1 VEVKP
6 LDLKTA
12 KIEASRCY
20 YCYDA
25 PCIKACPT
33 EIDIPSFIRKISNQN
48 VKGAALDILGANIM
62 GGTCARVCPVETL
75 CQQACVREKSEAKP
89 VQIGLLQKFAT
100 DEYFKRYPTAPTD
113 EPEFK
118 RAKSH
123 GKKVAIVGAGP
134 AGLACA
140 HRLAMLGYEATLFE
154 AREKSGGLNE
164 YGLAPYK
171 MTGDFAQQ
179 EIEFIL
185 SVGGIKIE
193 NNKRLGRDFTLTEL
207 QKKYS
212 AVFLAIGLGGTK
224 VLGIPGET
232 LGGVSNAVD
241 MIEKIRQSHAL
252 DHEQNH
258 GALGALSKIPVPS
271 HVVVIGGGNTAI
283 DIAIQMK
290 KLGSEFVT
298 LAYRRGRAEM
308 GATSV
313 EIDLAQKNG
322 VLILNWLRPVKIEGA
337 AGAAESIQFETTENR
352 GAELAGT
359 GQFINLKAGAIFKA
373 IGQTLA
379 SDFVMG
385 EGQKFKT
392 NHGKIVVAQNFET
405 SVLGVFAGG
414 DAVEPGLDLTVTA
427 VQQGKLA
434 ALAIHQKL
442 EGNNLEGNNNG

>member
-1 VEVKP
+1 MLLVLRPV
-6 LDLKTA
+6 
-12 KIEASRCY
+12 
-20 YCYDA
+20 
-25 PCIKACPT
+25 PT

-241 MIEKIRQSHAL
+241 MIEK
-252 DHEQNH
+252 N
-258 GALGALSKIPVPS
+258 
-271 HVVVIGGGNTAI
+271 
-283 DIAIQMK
+283 
-290 KLGSEFVT
+290 
-298 LAYRRGRAEM
+298 
-308 GATSV
+308 
-313 EIDLAQKNG
+313 
-322 VLILNWLRPVKIEGA
+322 
-337 AGAAESIQFETTENR
+337 
-352 GAELAGT
+352 
-359 GQFINLKAGAIFKA
+359 
-373 IGQTLA
+373 
-379 SDFVMG
+379 
-385 EGQKFKT
+385 
-392 NHGKIVVAQNFET
+392 
-405 SVLGVFAGG
+405 
-414 DAVEPGLDLTVTA
+414 
-427 VQQGKLA
+427 
-434 ALAIHQKL
+434 
-442 EGNNLEGNNNG
+442 